1 MNIKTIAKMAVG
13 VVGMGVAYV
22 VSGKCGDF
30 AKTAFDNRNNDNND
44 NHEGEMLV
52 IMEPENEISEDESED

>member
-22 VSGKCGDF
+22 ISGKCGDF
-30 AKTAFDNRNNDNND
+30 AKEAFDNRNNNNDD
-44 NHEGEMLV
+44 NHEGEMAV
-52 IMEPENEISEDESED
+52 IMEPEEVSEDESED

>member
-13 VVGMGVAYV
+13 IVGMGVAYV

-30 AKTAFDNRNNDNND
+30 AKEAYDRRNDNND
-44 NHEGEMLV
+44 NHEGEME
-52 IMEPENEISEDESED
+52 IFMEPEDEISEDENED

>member
-22 VSGKCGDF
+22 ISGKCGDF
-30 AKTAFDNRNNDNND
+30 AKEAFDNRNNNND

-52 IMEPENEISEDESED
+52 VMEPEDEISDENED